1 MVCDE
6 TVRARGAGRFRQAS
20 EVRRPYEVHCLQ
32 PVFHGGAVDG
42 IGQAACAFAMAGYL
56 RKSSVDA
63 WDVGGWQPDLP
74 DDLAA

>member
-6 TVRARGAGRFRQAS
+6 TVRARGAGPCHQTS

-32 PVFHGGAVDG
+32 AVFHGGAGDG
-42 IGQAACAFAMAGYL
+42 IGQAACVSAMAGYL
-56 RKSSVDA
+56 RKSYVDA
-63 WDVGGWQPDLP
+63 WDVGVWQPDLP